1 MQTQIDDYLQY
12 CVTQKNLSGKTC
24 EAYQTDLIQFQTYMK
39 ETWVLTDVSS
49 VTKTILTDYMSVLNQ
64 KYKPRSAKRKLA
76 SLKAFFSYLEYEEIL
91 TLNPFR
97 KIRVRY
103 REPEILPRTISAEN
117 MEGILEKAYQTG
129 EKKSITVKQKKAK
142 CRDAAVIELLISTGL
157 RVSELCGLKKEN
169 VDLQQG
175 VIRILGKGAKER
187 LIPLA
192 NQEVVMA
199 LKKYEQSYW
208 KEIKMGEYFF
218 YNSCGRPLSEQS
230 VRRMIR
236 KYAEQAH
243 VEEHITPHMF
253 RHTFATMLLEEDVDI
268 RYIQQMLGHS
278 SILTTQIYTHVAM
291 QKQKRILEERSPR
304 KRLKVSL
311 GETKEGSGKM

>member
-1 MQTQIDDYLQY
+1 MQTQIKDYLQY
-12 CVTQKNLSGKTC
+12 CVTQKNLSEKTC
-24 EAYQTDLIQFQTYMK
+24 EAYQADLIQFRTYMK
-39 ETWVLTDVSS
+39 ERWMLTDISS
-49 VTKTILTDYMSVLNQ
+49 VTKPILSDYMSVLNQ

-91 TLNPFR
+91 TINPFR

-103 REPEILPRTISAEN
+103 REPEMLPRTISAEN
-117 MEGILEKAYQTG
+117 MEGILEKAYQNG
-129 EKKSITVKQKKAK
+129 EKKCVTVKQKKVK

-175 VIRILGKGAKER
+175 VIRIWGKGAKER

-192 NQEVVMA
+192 NQEVVTA
-199 LKKYEQSYW
+199 LKRYEQSYQ
-208 KEIKMGEYFF
+208 KEIKLGKHFF
-218 YNSCGRPLSEQS
+218 YNGWGKPLSEQS

-304 KRLKVSL
+304 KRLNVSVEEN
-311 GETKEGSGKM
+311 GEGR